1 MKAAYYLILLLTVF
15 QLTSCSKEKKVAREI
30 KGKYEVTSFESHWNN
45 YYGCNGPLDIT
56 SFSIPNPGKL
66 VFTGKKAIDG
76 PATSPSERPFWGY
89 FDYEYS
95 TTDHLGNPM
104 VATERKYFQYDVLD
118 GHSGDGSVVFTFIY
132 IDGIQYDLE
141 VVKDGKKI
149 TAFKYKYW
157 QGCYRAEE
165 IHYVK

>member
-1 MKAAYYLILLLTVF
+1 MKRLHYTCLLLIAIF
-15 QLTSCSKEKKVAREI
+15 FASCTKVDKVAREI

-76 PATSPSERPFWGY
+76 PVASPSERPFWGY

-104 VATERKYFQYDVLD
+104 VANERKYFQYDVLN
-118 GHSGDGSVVFTFIY
+118 GYRGNSSVVFTFIY

-149 TAFKYKYW
+149 TAFKYVYW
-157 QGCYRAEE
+157 WDCYRIEE